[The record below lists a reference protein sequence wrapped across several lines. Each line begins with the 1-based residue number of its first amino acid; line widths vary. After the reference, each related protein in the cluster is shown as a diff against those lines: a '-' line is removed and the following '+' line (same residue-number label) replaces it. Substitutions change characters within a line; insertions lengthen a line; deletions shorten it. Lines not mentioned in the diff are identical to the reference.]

1 MAKLTTP
8 LTNTQIDKA
17 KSTAKPYKL
26 SDGGGLYLYVSK
38 TGIKSWRI
46 DYRKPYTKKRAT
58 LTLGQYPKVSL
69 AGARKQRTVVQEML
83 ARGIDPA
90 QHRKDIERQKQLEAS
105 NTFGAIAQEYLDRQ
119 THLSPTTINNNTRY
133 KNYLLETLGNKP
145 MAQIK
150 AIDVLDACRKYES
163 KGVVETAHKMR
174 AFAGQV
180 FRYAVQTARA
190 KRDVTPDLRG
200 AIKTHETKHYPAIT
214 EPKAFGEL
222 LRAIDD
228 YDGMFETK
236 IGLKLMP
243 MLFVRVGE
251 LRHAMWSDF
260 DFEQATWTFT
270 PRKTKRK
277 TGVSLVVPLPKQAVI
292 LLTKLLEHKRS
303 NYLFP
308 ALHTTLKPISENTLN
323 QALKRLGYSGST
335 QTIHGFRASAR
346 TMIVEQLKYSEVL
359 VEMQLGH
366 QVRDIHGRAY
376 NRTTFID
383 ERREMMQAWADY
395 LDGLRSVS

>member
-1 MAKLTTP
+1 
-8 LTNTQIDKA
+8 
-17 KSTAKPYKL
+17 
-26 SDGGGLYLYVSK
+26 
-38 TGIKSWRI
+38 
-46 DYRKPYTKKRAT
+46 
-58 LTLGQYPKVSL
+58 
-69 AGARKQRTVVQEML
+69 
-83 ARGIDPA
+83 
-90 QHRKDIERQKQLEAS
+90 
-105 NTFGAIAQEYLDRQ
+105 
-119 THLSPTTINNNTRY
+119 
-133 KNYLLETLGNKP
+133 
-145 MAQIK
+145 
-150 AIDVLDACRKYES
+150 
-163 KGVVETAHKMR
+163 
-174 AFAGQV
+174 
-180 FRYAVQTARA
+180 
-190 KRDVTPDLRG
+190 
-200 AIKTHETKHYPAIT
+200 
-214 EPKAFGEL
+214 
-222 LRAIDD
+222 
-228 YDGMFETK
+228 
-236 IGLKLMP
+236 MP